1 MSPQSRRATYLIA
14 RAERA
19 ATFLPIDVSVLS
31 HVANLQRAIRL
42 LCSDLAVLHGDDA
55 TPARG
60 CQIEELPLGIS
71 RAMVEFI
78 YTAEDGATIERV
90 LVNGAW
96 VSCDEFDDDTI
107 STWRNL
113 LDSMA
118 AANHRESA

>member
-1 MSPQSRRATYLIA
+1 MSPQSRRATYLI
-14 RAERA
+14 EH
-19 ATFLPIDVSVLS
+19 ATHGNGAVVLS
-31 HVANLQRAIRL
+31 NLMALVRT
-42 LCSDLAVLHGDDA
+42 LCSDLAELHGDDA

-71 RAMVEFI
+71 RAMVEFS
-78 YTAEDGATIERV
+78 YAAEDGATIERV
-90 LVNGAW
+90 LVNCAW